1 MAAKQFNHLAFRCRD
16 AAETT
21 EFYEKVVGLP
31 LAYAV
36 TADTV
41 GSTGEHDPHIHIFF
55 ALPDGSYMAF
65 FELLDRPPA
74 QKDPNTPAWVQHI
87 AFTVADRDELL
98 ERKAHLEKHGIPVLG
113 PKSGHRFDSIYFFD
127 PNGHRL
133 EFTYLKGTLGR
144 TEAAQARDVLATWQH
159 RKLARSGGVNP

>member
-21 EFYEKVVGLP
+21 AFYEQVLGLP

-87 AFTVADRDELL
+87 AFTVDGMEALL
-98 ERKAHLEKHGIPVLG
+98 ERKAHLEAQGVQVLG
-113 PKSGHRFDSIYFFD
+113 P
-127 PNGHRL
+127 
-133 EFTYLKGTLGR
+133 
-144 TEAAQARDVLATWQH
+144 
-159 RKLARSGGVNP
+159 